1 MSVDQAPDRNLVPG
15 LAGRY
20 ATALF
25 ELARDAGKID
35 DIASELSALKGELS
49 SNDELALLVSSPRIG
64 KAEKIAVVQ
73 AIGQSSGLSDLVT
86 NFLGA
91 LAQNGRLSAL
101 SDAADAF
108 QILAANHRGE
118 LTAQVR
124 AAHALT
130 DMQVDALK
138 SKLRAAVGRDIA
150 VDVTVDEELLG
161 GLVVKVG
168 SKMIDSSI
176 KTKLDRLEIAMKGA
190 G

>member
-25 ELARDAGKID
+25 ELARDAGTID
-35 DIASELSALKGELS
+35 DIAGELVALKAES
-49 SNDELALLVSSPRIG
+49 ASNADLGLLVSSPRIG
-64 KAEKIAVVQ
+64 KSEKMAAVKAIA
-73 AIGQSSGLSDLVT
+73 ASAGMSDLT
-86 NFLGA
+86 SNFLGA
-91 LAQNGRLSAL
+91 LAQNGRLAAL
-101 SDAADAF
+101 PKVVDAF

-118 LTAQVR
+118 MTADVR

-138 SKLRAAVGRDIA
+138 SKLRAAMGREIA
-150 VDVTVDEELLG
+150 VIVTVDEELLG

-168 SKMIDSSI
+168 SKMIDSSL

>member
-1 MSVDQAPDRNLVPG
+1 MSVDQAPDRTLVPG

-25 ELARDAGKID
+25 ELARDSGKID
-35 DIASELSALKGELS
+35 DIASELASLKEEL
-49 SNDELALLVSSPRIG
+49 NTNQELALLVSSPRIG
-64 KAEKIAVVQ
+64 KSDKMSAIKAIAQ
-73 AIGQSSGLSDLVT
+73 ASSASDLTT

-91 LAQNGRLSAL
+91 LAQNGRLAAL
-101 SDAADAF
+101 SSAADAF
-108 QILAANHRGE
+108 QVLAANHRGE
-118 LTAQVR
+118 LTADVR

-138 SKLRAAVGRDIA
+138 SKLRSAVGRDIA
-150 VDVTVDEELLG
+150 VNLTVDEDLLG

-168 SKMIDSSI
+168 SKMIDSSL